1 MTTVRLLPSLAR
13 AAAAVAVVAASAGA
27 LSAQQRTLYAW
38 TGRVDRELLL
48 VMKGGDVNARTG
60 FGLGSDRGRFRV
72 GADLPRTDGSVDVR
86 VSRGRGSVD
95 VVQQPSSR
103 NDYTAVVR
111 VRDDADGAG
120 DYQITTYW
128 QPANGSYAGGYGDN
142 GGYGNGGYGDHGGY
156 GRGDNDGRDDG
167 RWEDRRDRREERR
180 DRRDDRRDRRD
191 GRDRDNGGWG
201 NGRWGNGR
209 WDTGNGGSG
218 TLRWSGR
225 VDDVQEIRIRGRRAS
240 SYTVSGGG
248 AYDVRTSVSGSG
260 LPDRN
265 VTVRVRTFDG
275 RGSVRVV
282 QQPSARNDYTAVL
295 RVEDRQGGAGYYDF
309 EASWY

>member
-13 AAAAVAVVAASAGA
+13 AAAAVAAIAASAGA
-27 LSAQQRTLYAW
+27 LAAQQRALYAW

-48 VMKGGDVNARTG
+48 VMKGGNVDARTG
-60 FGLGSDRGRFRV
+60 FGLGSDQGRFRV
-72 GADLPRTDGSVDVR
+72 GTDLPRTDGSVDVR
-86 VSRGRGSVD
+86 MARGRGSVD
-95 VVQQPSSR
+95 VVQQPSAR

-120 DYQITTYW
+120 EYQITTYW
-128 QPANGSYAGGYGDN
+128 QPVNGGYAGGYGN
-142 GGYGNGGYGDHGGY
+142 GNGGYGSDGNGGY
-156 GRGDNDGRDDG
+156 GRDDNRRDDG
-167 RWEDRRDRREERR
+167 RWDDRRDRREDRR
-180 DRRDDRRDRRD
+180 DRRDDRNDRDDRR
-191 GRDRDNGGWG
+191 GGWG
-201 NGRWGNGR
+201 NGRWGTGNAS
-209 WDTGNGGSG
+209 GNGGSG

-240 SYTVSGGG
+240 TYTVRGGG
-248 AYDVRTSVSGSG
+248 ASDVRTSVSGSG
-260 LPDRN
+260 LPDRGA
-265 VTVRVRTFDG
+265 TVRVRTFDG

-282 QQPSARNDYTAVL
+282 EQPSSRNGYTAVL